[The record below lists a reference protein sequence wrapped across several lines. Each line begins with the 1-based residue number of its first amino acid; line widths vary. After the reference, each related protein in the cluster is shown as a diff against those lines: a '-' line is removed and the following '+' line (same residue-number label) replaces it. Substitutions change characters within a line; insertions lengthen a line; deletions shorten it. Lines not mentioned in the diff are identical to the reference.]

1 MRDMWLFVRRAQK
14 NRPTPRPPFG
24 ILSAWMRSHHAEDE
38 YVLERTGFF
47 ADIKKIAIVFVDEDR
62 GMRQEGN

>member
-24 ILSAWMRSHHAEDE
+24 ILSAWMRSHHAENE
-38 YVLERTGFF
+38 YILERTGYF
-47 ADIKKIAIVFVDEDR
+47 AD
-62 GMRQEGN
+62 M